1 MNAIRVNRMGNGGN
15 RRIWNILIG
24 QIIKGNVIPVIG
36 GEMTY
41 INNDKSPLNILLD
54 EIKDSYNLTEN
65 VSSFTA
71 LMNRLGIHT
80 GDVYYDVADMI
91 EDNKQLFAPTEL
103 LKDFLSIK
111 YFPFIITTTIY
122 PTIENT
128 MREIHGDHLRV
139 LIFCNDSSN
148 NDDIEDSKDT
158 MRPTLYYMFGKA
170 NDRGKDF
177 VLSDTDLL
185 QFSRSWLQPTDSDNK
200 SKPANLSNAL
210 SNKFLLVLGNN
221 FQDWLFRFFWLAMK
235 NNNVFT
241 NKGKIP
247 NGLEA
252 SEHSDEQLIEF
263 LSSSNIM
270 SQISNLSDFVNELK
284 FRLKQKQDE
293 LKNNPNL
300 WFDEPTVNA
309 DVFISYSRADS
320 EIVEQL
326 YNILVSKGL
335 VVWYDKKNLGAG
347 TNFIREIREAIR
359 GCKLFIPILTENI
372 RKQAAESH
380 VYRNEW
386 KFALEQE
393 EQISPAIP
401 YIIPLCEKS
410 FDMNDNIAGVQDGIK
425 VHNAELYSKENPGSE
440 LEEFA
445 NKICDKLRERLN
457 IINAIKKDQDESKA

>member
-1 MNAIRVNRMGNGGN
+1 MNDIRVNRMINGAN
-15 RRIWNILIG
+15 RRVWNILIE

-36 GEMTY
+36 EEMTY
-41 INNDKSPLNILLD
+41 TNNESPLTILLD
-54 EIKDSYNLTEN
+54 EIKRSYDLAEDI
-65 VSSFTA
+65 SSFTA
-71 LMNRLGIHT
+71 LMNRLGVRA

-91 EDNKQLFAPTEL
+91 EENKLLFAPTEL

-111 YFPFIITTTIY
+111 YFPFVITTTIY

-128 MREIHGDHLRV
+128 MREIHGNHLRV
-139 LIFCNDSSN
+139 LTFCNDSSR
-148 NDDIEDSKDT
+148 NDDIEDSKDII
-158 MRPTLYYMFGKA
+158 RPTLYYMFGKA
-170 NDRGKDF
+170 NDCGKDF

-210 SNKFLLVLGNN
+210 ANKFLLVLGNN
-221 FQDWLFRFFWLAMK
+221 FQDWLFRFFWLVMK

-247 NGLEA
+247 NGLET
-252 SEHSDEQLIEF
+252 SEHSDKHLIEF

-270 SQISNLSDFVNELK
+270 SQISNLSDFVKELK
-284 FRLKQKQDE
+284 SRLKRKQNE

-300 WFDEPTVNA
+300 WFDEPVVNA

-320 EIVEQL
+320 GVTEQL
-326 YNILVSKGL
+326 YNLLVSKGL

-359 GCKLFIPILTENI
+359 GCKLFIPILTDNI

-380 VYRNEW
+380 IYRNEW
-386 KFALEQE
+386 KFAIEQE
-393 EQISPAIP
+393 ELISPAIP
-401 YIIPLCEKS
+401 YIVPLCEES

-425 VHNAELYSKENPGSE
+425 VHNAELYSKDNSQPG

-445 NKICDKLRERLN
+445 NKICGKLRERLN
-457 IINAIKKDQDESKA
+457 IINNINKV

>member
-1 MNAIRVNRMGNGGN
+1 MDDVRTNMNAVNRTLIGNN
-15 RRIWNILIG
+15 RRVWNVLIK

-41 INNDKSPLNILLD
+41 VNNNSPLNVLLD
-54 EIKDSYNLTEN
+54 EIREAYGLSEN
-65 VSSFTA
+65 ISSFTA
-71 LMNRLGIHT
+71 LMNRLGVRA

-91 EDNKQLFAPTEL
+91 NEDTGLFAPTDL
-103 LKDFLSIK
+103 LKEFLSIK

-122 PTIENT
+122 PTIENA
-128 MREIHGDHLRV
+128 MRTIHGNRLRV
-139 LIFCNDSSN
+139 LTFCNDSSS

-158 MRPTLYYMFGKA
+158 KCPTLYYMFGKA
-170 NDRGKDF
+170 NDCDKAF

-235 NNNVFT
+235 NNNIFE
-241 NKGKIP
+241 KSKEP
-247 NGLEA
+247 NGLETT
-252 SEHSDEQLIEF
+252 EHSDEHLIEF

-270 SQISNLSDFVNELK
+270 SQISSLPDFVNELK
-284 FRLKQKQDE
+284 NRLKQIEEENEQKRDSD
-293 LKNNPNL
+293 L
-300 WFDEPTVNA
+300 WFDEPVVDA

-320 EIVEQL
+320 SVAEQL
-326 YNILVSKGL
+326 YNVLVSKKL
-335 VVWYDKKNLGAG
+335 TVWYDKKNLGAG
-347 TNFIREIREAIR
+347 VDFIREIREAIR
-359 GCKLFIPILTENI
+359 GCKLFIPILTDNI

-386 KFALEQE
+386 KFAIEQE

-410 FDMNDNIAGVQDGIK
+410 FDIEDRVAGVHDRIK
-425 VHNAELYSKENPGSE
+425 NLNIRYYSKDNPQPG

-445 NKICDKLRERLN
+445 NEICGKLRERLN
-457 IINAIKKDQDESKA
+457 IINAIKKD